1 MSYIFLKKRNVKPI
15 QKALNKTFRAYFRSD
30 SELMVNCIMGVRQQV
45 IQMAMKDPGAQRRL
59 TLVEFISM
67 EKDFGEYVQA
77 TVQKILKELRMMS
90 LE

>member
-1 MSYIFLKKRNVKPI
+1 
-15 QKALNKTFRAYFRSD
+15 
-30 SELMVNCIMGVRQQV
+30 MGVRQQV

-59 TLVEFISM
+59 ILVEFMSM

-77 TVQKILKELRMMS
+77 TVQKILKELKMMS